1 MLQSKLSL
9 REKKYATLKLKI
21 LDTFIIKLKDKRL
34 ADISVKEIAKEL
46 EISEMT
52 VFNYFSSKK
61 ELLVYFI
68 ELWSLQMQQAIKGQE
83 PIEAIYTIFKESAK
97 IIEQNPNLFMEI
109 IASMALYGMYDKNI
123 EIGRAERVIRF
134 GENLPYE
141 VGGFIDVVMP
151 ILDNLNLSEDKKKFI
166 YTALVNTFF
175 GTPMRIKCQDFT
187 NLEATYIEQL
197 DYILKGI
204 K

>member
-1 MLQSKLSL
+1 MPQSKLSL

-21 LDTFIIKLKDKRL
+21 LDTFIAKLKDKRL

-61 ELLVYFI
+61 EVLVYFI

-109 IASMALYGMYDKNI
+109 VASMALYGMHNKNI

-134 GENLPYE
+134 GENLPYK
-141 VGGFIDVVMP
+141 VGGFLDIVMP
-151 ILDNLNLSEDKKKFI
+151 ILNNLNLSKEREEFI
-166 YTALVNTFF
+166 YTALFNTFF
-175 GTPMRIKCQDFT
+175 ATPMRIKCPDFT
-187 NLEATYIEQL
+187 SLEAIYKEQL